1 MIKVA
6 GRHRPLIPLP
16 HPRRNRYTPSS
27 SGQDPFRFC
36 AKPAALR
43 ENCTS
48 LLCPSSSCAAR
59 FAGLVREA
67 IEAGVPLFS
76 YLTARWGRT
85 GSRSVPMRYCGKL
98 LLKIVTHFS
107 VEMCYDSVTF
117 SFLSG
122 FCEFHHL
129 YRRDLSQ
136 QPIEFVEKPG
146 RVNGPACFGGP
157 KGAARHTD
165 QIAVGQQ
172 LKHFRVAGDVANL

>member
-1 MIKVA
+1 MAV
-6 GRHRPLIPLP
+6 RRRRPLIPP
-16 HPRRNRYTPSS
+16 PYPRRNRYTPSS

-117 SFLSG
+117 SSFSG
-122 FCEFHHL
+122 FCEFHHQL
-129 YRRDLSQ
+129 YRRDLGQ
-136 QPIEFVEKPG
+136 QAVELVEEPG
-146 RVNGPACFGGP
+146 RVMVRPSR
-157 KGAARHTD
+157 AARRALAAT
-165 QIAVGQQ
+165 
-172 LKHFRVAGDVANL
+172 RT